1 MNMPVQSPVIL
12 TGKLVIKT
20 INGRKGD
27 FNVGLLETAVGSFS
41 VKDREL
47 EQYTAGV
54 YQGQFVIGRIFMHS
68 WSYGA
73 NSGTEI
79 RARLDAMYIETNDAL
94 NPGDEQKLTPQ
105 VNDPLDEEVKV
116 DLPSVPDS
124 PEPVCAEAALSQK
137 TSSGSVKRPQFRVPS
152 PAEQMADDQTL
163 FGTLWPLSAVVKL
176 DTTVSRQLLRQQK
189 ARLSQ
194 LGYDFNAQAQQ
205 FIKAAVSAEAEE
217 PTSEP
222 VLH

>member
-116 DLPSVPDS
+116 DPPSVPDS
-124 PEPVCAEAALSQK
+124 PEPVCAEAALPQK

-152 PAEQMADDQTL
+152 PAEQTADDQTL
-163 FGTLWPLSAVVKL
+163 FGTLWPLAEVVKL

-217 PTSEP
+217 PASEP